1 MTDHT
6 FAHLEDLV
14 ERAIKPV
21 WASRKCKQMLRMEL
35 LAHVL
40 DVFEE
45 ELSTHGD
52 EQAALNQT
60 LCRFG
65 IAEAVGSEL
74 QSSLEFSDRWFPY
87 LFKENLMRPWLWWL
101 AVMAI
106 FTGPGFILPAMAKY
120 KDTGILMIT
129 PLAIGAL
136 ITLAGLAL
144 AGYGIKRRLAHS
156 S

>member
-35 LAHVL
+35 LAHVM
-40 DVFEE
+40 DIFDEE
-45 ELSTHGD
+45 FATLCD

-65 IAEAVGSEL
+65 LADAIGCEL
-74 QSSLEFSDRWFPY
+74 QSSLSFVNRWLPF
-87 LFKENLMRPWLWWL
+87 LFKENMMKPWLWWL
-101 AVMAI
+101 ALMAI
-106 FTGPGFILPAMAKY
+106 FSGPAFILPALAKY
-120 KDTGILMIT
+120 RDEGELTLPFLIVGI
-129 PLAIGAL
+129 L
-136 ITLAGLAL
+136 ITLAGLGL
-144 AGYGIKRRLAHS
+144 AGYGIKRRFAHPQ
-156 S
+156 